1 MLQQKY
7 VLKLL
12 LNASLLFSSIFLFLN
27 LRFVFYLIYVFQV
40 FVIYYNYVDC
50 RKTNN
55 IKVLTI
61 FNTILILSSVFSV
74 VIYKIWFDN
83 MFSELDGDSLI
94 FEILIINKPDVTV
107 LFGIVMEIAAIIY
120 CQCFALYSLKEEQR
134 LSISII
140 IMSMLFGVSVFAFY
154 LPSEISLCLK
164 AILLILQ
171 SMIAILYYFTVKN
184 FKCYI
189 TFTITLLISNIINWV
204 LTIWVWVPNR
214 ITNTISDN
222 ANNPGGWAILIGDY
236 FLCSCVII
244 FVTCI
249 TVAVLIVCITL
260 IIYKI
265 RCLSEKKKI
274 SENTTRCC

>member
-12 LNASLLFSSIFLFLN
+12 LNISLLFSSIFLFLN
-27 LRFVFYLIYVFQV
+27 LRFAFYLIYVFQV
-40 FVIYYNYVDC
+40 FVIYYNYADF

-55 IKVLTI
+55 IKILTI
-61 FNTILILSSVFSV
+61 FNTILILSNIFSV

-94 FEILIINKPDVTV
+94 FEILIINRPDATV
-107 LFGIVMEIAAIIY
+107 LFGVVMEIAAIIY
-120 CQCFALYSLKEEQR
+120 CQCFASYSLKEDQR
-134 LSISII
+134 LSLPVI

-154 LPSEISLCLK
+154 FPSEISLYLK
-164 AILLILQ
+164 AVLLMLQ

-204 LTIWVWVPNR
+204 LTIWVWVPNK
-214 ITNTISDN
+214 ITNTASDN

-236 FLCSCVII
+236 LLCSCFII

-249 TVAVLIVCITL
+249 AVALLIVCITL

-265 RCLSEKKKI
+265 RCLHEEKKI
-274 SENTTRCC
+274 SENTT